1 MRSELD
7 YIIINDEQICR
18 PPAFAPE
25 KEDIY
30 KGDYTTCTGKII
42 ADRVGWKFSDM
53 TLEWEALPQSMVDVL
68 VAMDA
73 GGVSTIVFDTMGGLT
88 VQENII
94 RASTVALRHRQT
106 IGGVTYWKNVKVTI
120 RFIDAHTGTETAMAE
135 E

>member
-7 YIIINDEQICR
+7 YIVINNEQIYR

-53 TLEWEALPQSMVDVL
+53 TLEWDALPQGMVDVL
-68 VAMDA
+68 IGMSGVCTMQFDDLDGNQCIEQVVRSSVVAM
-73 GGVSTIVFDTMGGLT
+73 
-88 VQENII
+88 
-94 RASTVALRHRQT
+94 RHRYTQ
-106 IGGVTYWKNVKVTI
+106 GGVTIWKDVKVSI
-120 RFIDAHTGTETAMAE
+120 RFIGSHVE

>member
-7 YIIINDEQICR
+7 YIIINDEQVSR

-68 VAMDA
+68 IGMS
-73 GGVSTIVFDTMGGLT
+73 GVSTMQFDDLDGNQC
-88 VQENII
+88 QEQVV
-94 RASTVALRHRQT
+94 RSSVVAMRHRYTQ
-106 IGGVTYWKNVKVTI
+106 GGVTIWKEVKVSI
-120 RFIDAHTGTETAMAE
+120 RFIGSHVE

>member
-7 YIIINDEQICR
+7 YIVINDEQIYR

-68 VAMDA
+68 IGMS
-73 GGVSTIVFDTMGGLT
+73 GVCTMQFDDLDGSQCSEQVVRSSVVGM
-88 VQENII
+88 
-94 RASTVALRHRQT
+94 RHRYTQ
-106 IGGVTYWKNVKVTI
+106 GGVTIWKEVKVSI
-120 RFIDAHTGTETAMAE
+120 RFIGSHVE